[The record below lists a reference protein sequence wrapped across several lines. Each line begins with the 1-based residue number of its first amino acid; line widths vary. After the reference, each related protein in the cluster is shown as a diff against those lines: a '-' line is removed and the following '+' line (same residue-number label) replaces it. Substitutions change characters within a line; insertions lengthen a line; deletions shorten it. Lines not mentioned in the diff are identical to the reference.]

1 MDNLFSAYISDKDDP
16 RIEAARALLLK
27 NGLFLEDDVERVVC
41 IYCGEKL
48 VATGSAAGS
57 ILKCIAV
64 DEGYRNCGLGSL
76 VLSRLIEDRYEHGLH
91 RLFIY
96 TKPEAADKFGR
107 MGFYKV
113 AEAAGK
119 VALLENRQDGIER
132 FAKNLGRMRLDGSSG
147 AFVFE
152 AGSFSSSHRR
162 ICERASSQV
171 DNLLIFMA
179 EDAADSGPGC
189 AAGLDLVRE
198 ETAHLKNVAVLS
210 GEGYLISLKKFPTYF
225 LEQKSGAAVL
235 HAELEG
241 VIFSKYFA
249 PALGIRRLFA
259 RHDRNSLCQQVME
272 RVLNA
277 YGIELVLL

>member
-1 MDNLFSAYISDKDDP
+1 M
-16 RIEAARALLLK
+16 LK
-27 NGLFLEDDVERVVC
+27 MVFLKDVERVVC

-210 GEGYLISLKKFPTYF
+210 GEGYLISLKKFSPPT
-225 LEQKSGAAVL
+225 SWNRRAVPRSCMPSWRGYIFVTL
-235 HAELEG
+235 HRPWHKT
-241 VIFSKYFA
+241 VV
-249 PALGIRRLFA
+249 A
-259 RHDRNSLCQQVME
+259 RHDRN
-272 RVLNA
+272 
-277 YGIELVLL
+277 